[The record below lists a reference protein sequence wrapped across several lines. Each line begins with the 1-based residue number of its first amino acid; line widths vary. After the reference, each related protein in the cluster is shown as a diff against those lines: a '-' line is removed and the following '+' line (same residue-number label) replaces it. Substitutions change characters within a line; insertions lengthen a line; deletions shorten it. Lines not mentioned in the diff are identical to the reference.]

1 MNANYQANPGL
12 QRSVLKYYQLITTQR
27 PLMPNN
33 PSNPLGQPTPALS
46 ANVTMESYIQPNSSC
61 MNCHSMATPVKSPF
75 KSDFSY
81 LFKFA
86 NPPVTPHA
94 TDKE

>member
-1 MNANYQANPGL
+1 
-12 QRSVLKYYQLITTQR
+12 
-27 PLMPNN
+27 
-33 PSNPLGQPTPALS
+33 
-46 ANVTMESYIQPNSSC
+46 

-86 NPPVTPHA
+86 NPPFTPHA